1 MERNKLISL
10 AMSFSSFLIERVEVK
25 SIVLFG
31 SVARDKFD
39 DESDI
44 DIFVECNKR
53 NENKIG
59 QVLELYKKT
68 EEHEKFRLEGV
79 NNEISIKSGN
89 LNDWKDL
96 KRSII
101 SSGIVLYG
109 IYRGAPN
116 KLNHKLLFLLNLEGI
131 SRADK
136 IRVWRSLY
144 GYRQKVGKKIYI
156 SKGKIEKKLG
166 RGAFLVPIQDSQ
178 EVINYL
184 KINKIKYSLLD
195 VWTE

>member
-10 AMSFSSFLIERVEVK
+10 AMNFSSFLVGQVEVK
-25 SIVLFG
+25 SIILFG
-31 SVARDKFD
+31 SVAKNNFD
-39 DESDI
+39 EESDI
-44 DIFVECNKR
+44 DIFVECDKGKEKNV
-53 NENKIG
+53 G
-59 QVLELYKKT
+59 QMLDLYKKT
-68 EEHEKFRLEGV
+68 EEYEKFRLEGIE
-79 NNEISIKSGN
+79 NELSIKSGRLDN
-89 LNDWKDL
+89 WKDL

-109 IYRGAPN
+109 SYHGTPD

-131 SRADK
+131 FRADK

-144 GYRQKVGKKIYI
+144 GYRQKVGKKVYI
-156 SKGKIEKKLG
+156 SKGKVEKKLG

-184 KINKIKYSLLD
+184 KKNKIKYSLLD